1 VIFVSPFLNAETRS
15 ARVVVALPN
24 PDFAWRPGTFVT
36 AEVEIAQDTVPVR
49 IPKAAVQ
56 TIAGRSVVFVRTAEG
71 FEKRPVT
78 LGRSD
83 DESHEV
89 TAGLEA
95 GAEIA
100 VGNTFLLKAEFGK
113 SDAGHDH

>member
-1 VIFVSPFLNAETRS
+1 
-15 ARVVVALPN
+15 VVVALPN

-36 AEVEIAQDTVPVR
+36 AEVDIAQDAVPVR

-56 TIAGRSVVFVRTAEG
+56 TIAGRSVVFVRTADS
-71 FEKRPVT
+71 FEKRAVD

-83 DESHEV
+83 DEAYEV
-89 TAGLEA
+89 TAGLEP

-100 VGNTFLLKAEFGK
+100 TGNSFLLKAELGK
-113 SDAGHDH
+113 ADADHDH

>member
-1 VIFVSPFLNAETRS
+1 VIFVSPFLNADTRS
-15 ARVVVALPN
+15 ARVVVTLPN
-24 PDFAWRPGTFVT
+24 PDGAWRPGTFVT
-36 AEVEIAQDTVPVR
+36 AEVEIAQDAVPVR

-56 TIAGRSVVFVRTAEG
+56 TIAGRSVVFLRNPDG

-83 DESHEV
+83 DEAYEV
-89 TAGLEA
+89 TAGLEP

-100 VGNTFLLKAEFGK
+100 TGNSFLLKAELGK
-113 SDAGHDH
+113 ADADHDH